1 MDTIHGLSFV
11 DYAAT
16 NAFLAQGKG
25 IEELLPTLGVELPQ
39 WEEASAHFE
48 RAMQND
54 STFQLATQL
63 GEIFQNPAQ
72 GKYAGGGGDAPSA
85 GGAPK
90 IADLESYLDV
100 QGLMHAATEVGV
112 DPQAMLKERG
122 LTVHDFSE
130 AGMRFMPEINERLA
144 AETEDGNA
152 FREWF
157 TQTNDAAVGRYRAVF
172 KEIAGPGVGDDIE
185 F

>member
-16 NAFLAQGKG
+16 NAFLAQGKA

-39 WEEASAHFE
+39 WEETNAHFE

-54 STFQLATQL
+54 ETFQLATQL
-63 GEIFQNPAQ
+63 GEIFQNQAQ
-72 GKYAGGGGDAPSA
+72 GKYAGGGGATAPA

-90 IADLESYLDV
+90 IADLEAYLDV
-100 QGLMHAATEVGV
+100 QGLMNAATEVGV
-112 DPQAMLKERG
+112 DPQAMLTERG
-122 LTVHDFSE
+122 LNVHDFSE

-144 AETEDGNA
+144 AETDEGNA

-157 TQTNDAAVGRYRAVF
+157 TQTSQAAVERYRAAF
-172 KEIAGPGVGDDIE
+172 KDVAGPGVADDID